1 MAEEKL
7 PVSEMIKVLE
17 SVNLYKTEKWW
28 CAIVLM
34 DSFGK
39 KQIGV
44 YMWIKRDDQWKRK
57 QKFVIHNKDEWTRI
71 KENVEKLIP
80 RLS

>member
-1 MAEEKL
+1 VAEEKL